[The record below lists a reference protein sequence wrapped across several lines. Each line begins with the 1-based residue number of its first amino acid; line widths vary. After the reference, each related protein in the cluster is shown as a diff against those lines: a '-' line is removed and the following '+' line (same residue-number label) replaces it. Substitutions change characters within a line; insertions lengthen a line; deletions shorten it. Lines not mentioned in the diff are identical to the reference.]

1 MKTDIELQKL
11 LAAELPELIEDVDTL
26 TDTAFGDGTLHL
38 FFAWKDTN
46 EEITAREWLWVVAE
60 CEKKL
65 NAAQKIQYTELSASE
80 CQLVDWGYYAG
91 EAAID
96 WDEVSILVF
105 LTWQQRAVAYFK
117 AIGKISIIP

>member
-1 MKTDIELQKL
+1 MKTDLELKRI
-11 LAAELPELIEDVDTL
+11 LADELPTLIHVRQ
-26 TDTAFGDGTLHL
+26 HPQ
-38 FFAWKDTN
+38 
-46 EEITAREWLWVVAE
+46 ITAPTFWWDDTYNTPDPRTVSDREWLWVVAE

-80 CQLVDWGYYAG
+80 CQLVDWGYYAD